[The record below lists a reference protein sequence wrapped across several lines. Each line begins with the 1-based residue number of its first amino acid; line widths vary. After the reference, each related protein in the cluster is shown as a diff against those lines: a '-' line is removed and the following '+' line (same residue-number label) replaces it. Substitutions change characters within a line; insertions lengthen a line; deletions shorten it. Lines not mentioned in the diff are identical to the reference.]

1 MRGCIV
7 CGEKADQRCSGC
19 GNVSYCSV
27 VHQVINSTSIQPWTT
42 PLFWRKSTG
51 RHTSLR
57 VHPARLWRVRW
68 GNQEKQKQKT
78 KAFFRSWG
86 TTWLLVEIFPQ
97 PLLCL
102 MRRSQCWDRL
112 SRCNTEKY
120 SWRIF
125 FHAGVTH
132 VPWLL
137 LSCTWLQMQVKKT
150 DPRMNLQ
157 NAFFF

>member
-1 MRGCIV
+1 MQWVRQCLLLLCRPSG
-7 CGEKADQRCSGC
+7 DQQQQYPTMNEHSSLKKKHWPTHKSACAPCKTLKSE
-19 GNVSYCSV
+19 V
-27 VHQVINSTSIQPWTT
+27 
-42 PLFWRKSTG
+42 RKSRETE
-51 RHTSLR
+51 
-57 VHPARLWRVRW
+57 P
-68 GNQEKQKQKT
+68 KT

-86 TTWLLVEIFPQ
+86 TTWLLAEIFPQ

-112 SRCNTEKY
+112 SRYNTEKY

-150 DPRMNLQ
+150 DPRINLQ
-157 NAFFF
+157 NA